1 MTANNSFLQLA
12 APAGLRRG
20 AGAPERALAAATCK
34 CWPLVRARHSYNDK
48 QGAMHVVGGVLL
60 PSWRRHLDRH
70 VGVPPPPFTLS
81 VVSASLL
88 LQITASTALIA
99 VCCCCCCCCRQARQ
113 RRRRRQRT
121 SGLLR
126 PRGPTRGTRA
136 VGMGPRCHYIQA
148 LHSGQRLLFG
158 KLDLA
163 AARVGAGLLARCLV
177 CRQPRGHCRLA
188 LLQKLLEVVEQL
200 CVRSMEAVEGR
211 RDF

>member
-1 MTANNSFLQLA
+1 MTATNSFLQLA

-48 QGAMHVVGGVLL
+48 QGAMHVAGGVLL

-88 LQITASTALIA
+88 LQNTASTALIA
-99 VCCCCCCCCRQARQ
+99 VCCCCCCCCCCRQARQ
-113 RRRRRQRT
+113 RRRRRRRT

-136 VGMGPRCHYIQA
+136 VGMGPRCHYIQGNA
-148 LHSGQRLLFG
+148 YFLANWILLRPGSAPGFWR
-158 KLDLA
+158 DASCA
-163 AARVGAGLLARCLV
+163 ASPEGTA
-177 CRQPRGHCRLA
+177 A
-188 LLQKLLEVVEQL
+188 LLSSKNFL
-200 CVRSMEAVEGR
+200 RS
-211 RDF
+211 